1 MSASKYKVGDKVV
14 VKNIGWY
21 NANKNSRGDV
31 GVPCL
36 FTREMSRFCST
47 VLTIKRVGWDFY
59 YVESNGYS
67 WSDEMLQG
75 YARKVCKYDE
85 TKNIEDLP
93 KEFASCAAILGIDEP
108 DAVVNN
114 LEKLIMCRDL
124 YWQLADN
131 WFPNWKEGT
140 KKHCVVV
147 RHGKVR
153 GVTAIYQQREFAF
166 PTPQMADMF
175 AKNFKADLEKL

>member
-1 MSASKYKVGDKVV
+1 MSASKYKVGDKVR
-14 VKNIGWY
+14 VKNIAWY
-21 NANKNSRGDV
+21 NANKNCRGNV
-31 GVPCL
+31 AVPCL
-36 FTREMSRFCST
+36 FTREMSKYCGT
-47 VLTIKRVGWDFY
+47 VLTIRKVGWDCY
-59 YVESNGYS
+59 LVDSNRYS

-75 YARKVCKYDE
+75 YARNVCKYDE

-93 KEFASCAAILGIDEP
+93 KDFASCAAILGIDEAH
-108 DAVVNN
+108 AVVNN

-153 GVTAIYQQREFAF
+153 GVTAIYQQRDFAF

>member
-1 MSASKYKVGDKVV
+1 MSASKYKVGDKVR
-14 VKNIGWY
+14 VKSIDWY
-21 NANKNSRGDV
+21 NANKNSGGDV
-31 GVPCL
+31 DVPCL
-36 FTREMSRFCST
+36 FTREMSKFCGT
-47 VLTIKRVGWDFY
+47 VLTISEVGWRS
-59 YVESNGYS
+59 YVMKGNHYA

-75 YARKVCKYDE
+75 YARNACKYDE

-93 KEFASCAAILGIDEP
+93 KDFASCAAILCINEP

-114 LEKLIMCRDL
+114 LEKLIMCCDL

-140 KKHCVVV
+140 KKHCVAV
-147 RHGKVR
+147 RQGKVR
-153 GVTAIYQQREFAF
+153 GVTAIYQKRDFAF